1 MRLSLVVLLFCSPAA
16 LAESVGFYPLQP
28 PHGDAQLAA
37 QLASQLHEPK
47 GGTVL
52 VTVEPSSCAA
62 DEDVC
67 LAAAARRAGLAAI
80 TSAAVEEIA
89 SGYKLHVRAFAADQ
103 KLLGEWQQEVP
114 RAELGAALQRGVCE
128 SLGAVCGENPVS
140 VPRAA
145 LVDLSV
151 AESRSRAELTLFSGG
166 VGMLVAA
173 AGVGLYA
180 HASQA
185 GPASRTGL
193 SESSSARSANI
204 LAIALA
210 ATGAGAIVAGG
221 VIVVLTPE
229 AATLQARF

>member
-1 MRLSLVVLLFCSPAA
+1 MRLFALALLCSTAA
-16 LAESVGFYPLQP
+16 LADRVGFYPLQL

-103 KLLGEWQQEVP
+103 
-114 RAELGAALQRGVCE
+114 
-128 SLGAVCGENPVS
+128 
-140 VPRAA
+140 
-145 LVDLSV
+145 
-151 AESRSRAELTLFSGG
+151 
-166 VGMLVAA
+166 
-173 AGVGLYA
+173 
-180 HASQA
+180 
-185 GPASRTGL
+185 
-193 SESSSARSANI
+193 
-204 LAIALA
+204 
-210 ATGAGAIVAGG
+210 
-221 VIVVLTPE
+221 
-229 AATLQARF
+229 